1 MKLFLFF
8 ALITFSVY
16 SIEIEEI
23 RNNFLNVTSIKEA
36 DNYIQLLEK
45 SNLKEANTYKAALL
59 LMKAKFAFFPFNKWS
74 YFKNGSELLDI
85 SIESDPT
92 NIEMRY
98 IRFLFQSEIP
108 NFLGYHKNLQEDYN
122 LIINNIIKSSLP
134 LKFKQT
140 MLSKMLL
147 VKGITESQTVKIH
160 KITQRI

>member
-8 ALITFSVY
+8 ALFTFSVY

>member
-8 ALITFSVY
+8 VFVTVSVY
-16 SIEIEEI
+16 STGIEEI
-23 RNNFLNVTSIKEA
+23 RNNFLTVKTIKEA

-45 SNLKEANTYKAALL
+45 SDLKEANAYKAALL

-74 YFKNGSELLDI
+74 YFKEGSELLDNAI
-85 SIESDPT
+85 KTDAK

-108 NFLGYHKNLQEDYN
+108 KFLGYHKNIEEDYTF
-122 LIINNIIKSSLP
+122 IVNNIVNSSLP

-140 MLSKMLL
+140 MLGKMLL
-147 VKGITESQTVKIH
+147 VKGLTVSQSTKIN
-160 KITQRI
+160 KVIQKL

>member
-8 ALITFSVY
+8 ALFTFSVY

-108 NFLGYHKNLQEDYN
+108 SFLGYHKNLEEDYS
-122 LIINNIIKSSLP
+122 LIINNIIKCSLP

>member
-1 MKLFLFF
+1 MCLYLNKNFTPIPST
-8 ALITFSVY
+8 ATVY
-16 SIEIEEI
+16 
-23 RNNFLNVTSIKEA
+23 NVPYT
-36 DNYIQLLEK
+36 NHWL
-45 SNLKEANTYKAALL
+45 
-59 LMKAKFAFFPFNKWS
+59 AFFPFNKWS

>member
-8 ALITFSVY
+8 VFVTVSVY
-16 SIEIEEI
+16 STGIEEI
-23 RNNFLNVTSIKEA
+23 RNNFLTVKTIKEA

-45 SNLKEANTYKAALL
+45 SDLKEANAYKAALI

-74 YFKNGSELLDI
+74 YFKEGSELLDNTI
-85 SIESDPT
+85 KTDAK

-108 NFLGYHKNLQEDYN
+108 KFLGYHKNIEEDYTY
-122 LIINNIIKSSLP
+122 IVNNIVNSSLP
-134 LKFKQT
+134 LNFKQT

-147 VKGITESQTVKIH
+147 VKGLTVSQSTKIN
-160 KITQRI
+160 KVIQKL

>member
-8 ALITFSVY
+8 ALFTFSVY
-16 SIEIEEI
+16 SIEIQEI

>member
-8 ALITFSVY
+8 ALFTFSVY

-108 NFLGYHKNLQEDYN
+108 NFLGYHKNIQQDYN
-122 LIINNIIKSSLP
+122 LIIHNIINSSLP
-134 LKFKQT
+134 LKFKRT
-140 MLSKMLL
+140 MLNKMLL
-147 VKGITESQTVKIH
+147 VKGITAHQSFEINKIIQ
-160 KITQRI
+160 KT